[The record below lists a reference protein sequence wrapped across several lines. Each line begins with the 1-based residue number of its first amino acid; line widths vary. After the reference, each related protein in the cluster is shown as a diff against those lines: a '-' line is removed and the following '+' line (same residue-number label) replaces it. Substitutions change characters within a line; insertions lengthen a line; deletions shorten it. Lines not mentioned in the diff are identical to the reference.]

1 MKVILIKDVQNL
13 GHTGDIKE
21 VSGGYA
27 KNFLIPGGYA
37 KVATESLVRKADQLK
52 AERDKERAAEFEQA
66 KELVAKIQGQAV
78 TVKAKADP
86 SKKLYAAVK
95 PEEIAEALKEKGFAV
110 EKDQIE
116 IGEPI
121 KELGDFEVTVN
132 LEHGLEAN
140 IAVTV
145 EAE

>member
-13 GHTGDIKE
+13 GHTGDVKE

-37 KVATESLVRKADQLK
+37 KVATESIVKK
-52 AERDKERAAEFEQA
+52 AEAMQAERAENARQEFEQA
-66 KELVAKIQGQAV
+66 KELAAKMQGVAV
-78 TVKAKADP
+78 VVKAKADS

-95 PEEIAEALKEKGFAV
+95 SEEIADALKAKGFEIDKNKIV
-110 EKDQIE
+110 

-121 KELGDFEVTVN
+121 KELGEFEVILN

-140 IAVTV
+140 IGVTV

>member
-13 GHTGDIKE
+13 GHTGDVKE

-37 KVATESLVRKADQLK
+37 KVATESIIKK
-52 AERDKERAAEFEQA
+52 AEAMQAERAENARQEFEQA
-66 KELVAKIQGQAV
+66 KELAAKMQGVAV
-78 TVKAKADP
+78 VVKAKADS

-95 PEEIAEALKEKGFAV
+95 SEEIADALKAKGF
-110 EKDQIE
+110 E
-116 IGEPI
+116 IDKNKIVIDEPI
-121 KELGDFEVTVN
+121 KELGEFEVILN

-140 IAVTV
+140 IGVTV

>member
-37 KVATESLVRKADQLK
+37 KVATDSLVKKADELR
-52 AERDKERAAEFEQA
+52 AEREKERAVEFEKA
-66 KELVAKIQGQAV
+66 KEVVAKIQGQSV
-78 TVKAKADP
+78 TIKAKADP
-86 SKKLYAAVK
+86 SKKLYAAVR
-95 PEEIAEALKEKGFAV
+95 PEEITEALKAKGYEIDKSAV
-110 EKDQIE
+110 VIA
-116 IGEPI
+116 EPI
-121 KELGDFEVTVN
+121 KELGDFEVTLN

-140 IAVTV
+140 IGVTV

>member
-13 GHTGDIKE
+13 GHAGEVKE

-37 KVATESLVRKADQLK
+37 KIATESIVKK
-52 AERDKERAAEFEQA
+52 AEETRAQKAVDAKQELEKV
-66 KELVAKIQGQAV
+66 KELAQKLDGQSV
-78 TVKAKADP
+78 TIKAKADQ

-95 PEEIAEALKEKGFAV
+95 PEDVAEALKSKGL
-110 EKDQIE
+110 E
-116 IGEPI
+116 IGKGKVVIPEPI
-121 KELGDFEVTVN
+121 KELGEFEALVN

-140 IAVTV
+140 IGVTV
-145 EAE
+145 ELE